1 MILIWKG
8 CKRKLVLRTL
18 AKPKELPNKLKI
30 WKIRKKY
37 HYSEVNVPTTSFI
50 GAGSKRAIF
59 PELIGFV
66 PFVLT
71 GKEENKI
78 AVTIPVIEGS
88 SVSFSFKGAQ
98 TLISKI
104 VIPPTIENFDE
115 FFTPLKLPLDPLVLE
130 FETNLGVEVHQSDK
144 NCKRVVTKNFL
155 LAILDS
161 KLPVNF

>member
-78 AVTIPVIEGS
+78 AVAIPVIE
-88 SVSFSFKGAQ
+88 
-98 TLISKI
+98 
-104 VIPPTIENFDE
+104 
-115 FFTPLKLPLDPLVLE
+115 DPLVVE

-144 NCKRVVTKNFL
+144 NCKRVVTKNFYWL
-155 LAILDS
+155 Y
-161 KLPVNF
+161 